1 MLWRVTRLLGN
12 FLISFKI
19 SSNEYSFLIFIYIL
33 SFSKKSFFNLLKPIL
48 NHWSHLNLLTLIKTH
63 RNHFTSTL
71 LKDPL
76 PENNHTLPILHL
88 ETQTFSSPSA
98 VLSSS
103 PRGVDYQRTPI
114 SPCFHPTRNQKPLTL
129 WNVVQRVASTSR
141 EWEIHWQLSIF
152 SHYLYRLP
160 RIQRQVLSKGRVSI
174 DSWQNTR

>member
-103 PRGVDYQRTPI
+103 PRGIRRCRLSENPNFPLFPPHTQPETFNALECCAEGGVYI
-114 SPCFHPTRNQKPLTL
+114 SWMRDTLTTVNIQPLFIPSAT
-129 WNVVQRVASTSR
+129 NPETS
-141 EWEIHWQLSIF
+141 SI
-152 SHYLYRLP
+152 
-160 RIQRQVLSKGRVSI
+160 QG
-174 DSWQNTR
+174 